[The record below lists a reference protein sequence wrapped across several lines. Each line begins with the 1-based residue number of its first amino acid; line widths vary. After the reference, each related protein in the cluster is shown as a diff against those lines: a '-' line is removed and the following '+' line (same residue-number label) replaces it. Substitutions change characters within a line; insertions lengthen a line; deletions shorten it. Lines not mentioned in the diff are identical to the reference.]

1 MSMNRKSPAVSF
13 YGTRHLYP
21 PEQQCWPIS
30 GPCILACATLACEQ
44 HPHRI
49 SDLLV
54 TGSGDG
60 SECEPCLIQLE
71 ERLIKSYPIWFLP
84 DLQRSGAVH
93 LLQGKD
99 EGNFIVRQSSQLNTR
114 ALSVRLPPDKG
125 PYIQHYLIEIHN
137 DGSSYSLEAS
147 ENRFDTLP
155 SLIAYY
161 SQCCVFQDEEFW
173 GTVMA
178 SPTASTPT
186 AESHHSNAPTPS
198 PRPHDLSFSSFGKG
212 GVTRGTS
219 STSLLSPQTL
229 AGVCASGGSLG
240 SSVGGSTSPLTPIR
254 QQITSPQST
263 PCTPCGPS
271 TPLGEEGMSRGRNEV
286 RRHSR
291 LGGRGK
297 PIVPPRIGIDSH
309 ASNGD
314 QSADIGCHLAS
325 SWEYHLHGSDTEDI
339 SGDAH
344 SIAPSSVTRISEYD
358 NVGSHGASFR
368 TEDQHQK
375 APNHKTSRSI
385 LPEERIHPPLPT
397 HYFPST
403 VSDSG
408 TEFSEPWDSRKWE
421 PFMHSEDDSSVDHY
435 PRSLTATP
443 ALCTNT
449 LEDSDMGGA
458 GVTDTDSFVHVIGG
472 ENVAVSDDDDAG
484 SISGTPTLSLA
495 HAHNLDTQQRSRIMS
510 PQLLALRHRQD
521 AENGV
526 AIRAYAVD
534 LGNDTSTTFSQAVSN
549 FITCT
554 LESPEK
560 DPAIVTRN
568 VRQFMSGMK
577 NYLVTSGEKEFE
589 AIVKK
594 QQSNLKATEFLN
606 LDAILEDVLV
616 RLVLRPLW
624 NHINKLFVDAYSANG
639 SIQQLAT
646 NMKYARSQQYI
657 RLGIKAELSPPSGAS
672 LDTIR
677 SLLTRMQKVYAPRE
691 KLESLL
697 ATISHIYQAMYE
709 NGNTSGSGDADDL
722 VPMIMWVLCQSGMVS
737 AEVEADY
744 MWGLLLPSASS
755 GEASYYLE
763 AFHSAIHAL
772 KNLAPS
778 PEPSPGNSLDSVKP
792 DVSVVSDQGIMKI
805 VIPDEKNGS
814 IVTRTLPIRPA
825 TTTREVCKMMAH
837 KLKVT
842 NPQDY
847 GLYKLVDGLESLLA
861 DNECPHKVKSDLS
874 ASGFHCTFA
883 FKRMDAKIAWPILT

>member
-1 MSMNRKSPAVSF
+1 MSRVRMRSGKRDKRRHSNHYHEANIIDSNALYRSSVVDKMSDYEDLWSSPPRELPTTPNASQPKMSTFKPRNEISKSMGDLSEIAKNSKTTHFPYNTEVNEGDESTSKNEKSGNGNSNDSINSYRKNSSPFYMEPADALKELQPQARINKASNALPKKVNNRYSDSNIQWKTRKSHNSLGIIDSNEDLPSASSTE
-13 YGTRHLYP
+13 Y
-21 PEQQCWPIS
+21 
-30 GPCILACATLACEQ
+30 LANG
-44 HPHRI
+44 R
-49 SDLLV
+49 
-54 TGSGDG
+54 
-60 SECEPCLIQLE
+60 
-71 ERLIKSYPIWFLP
+71 
-84 DLQRSGAVH
+84 
-93 LLQGKD
+93 
-99 EGNFIVRQSSQLNTR
+99 
-114 ALSVRLPPDKG
+114 
-125 PYIQHYLIEIHN
+125 HN
-137 DGSSYSLEAS
+137 DVTNIRTE
-147 ENRFDTLP
+147 EETNRNIETEKNK
-155 SLIAYY
+155 
-161 SQCCVFQDEEFW
+161 V
-173 GTVMA
+173 
-178 SPTASTPT
+178 
-186 AESHHSNAPTPS
+186 NAG
-198 PRPHDLSFSSFGKG
+198 H
-212 GVTRGTS
+212 
-219 STSLLSPQTL
+219 L
-229 AGVCASGGSLG
+229 ANGH
-240 SSVGGSTSPLTPIR
+240 R
-254 QQITSPQST
+254 
-263 PCTPCGPS
+263 
-271 TPLGEEGMSRGRNEV
+271 RNEA

-297 PIVPPRIGIDSH
+297 PIAPPRIGLDSH
-309 ASNGD
+309 TSNGD
-314 QSADIGCHLAS
+314 HNADLGCHLAS
-325 SWEYHLHGSDTEDI
+325 SWEYQLHGSDTEDMQGGESRFPVGDNGESDSVIIPGERTVQDLI
-339 SGDAH
+339 SEKHPDLVPSDSQ
-344 SIAPSSVTRISEYD
+344 SIAPSSITRISEYD
-358 NVGSHGASFR
+358 NVGGHGVTFRGEDRHHKASNN
-368 TEDQHQK
+368 K
-375 APNHKTSRSI
+375 ASRI
-385 LPEERIHPPLPT
+385 IPPEERIHPPLPT

-403 VSDSG
+403 ISDAG
-408 TEFSEPWDSRKWE
+408 TEFSEPWDSHRWE

-435 PRSLTATP
+435 PRSMSETP

-458 GVTDTDSFVHVIGG
+458 GVTDTDSFVHVTG
-472 ENVAVSDDDDAG
+472 EKATVSDDEETV

-534 LGNDTSTTFSQAVSN
+534 LGSDTSTTFSRAVSN

-554 LESPEK
+554 LESTEK

-589 AIVKK
+589 AIVKR

-616 RLVLRPLW
+616 RLVLRPLKD
-624 NHINKLFVDAYSANG
+624 HINKLFVDAYSANG
-639 SIQQLAT
+639 SIQQLAN
-646 NMKYARSQQYI
+646 NMKYARSQQYV
-657 RLGIKAELSPPSGAS
+657 RLGIKAELSPPAGAS
-672 LDTIR
+672 LDTIC

-691 KLESLL
+691 KLEALL

-709 NGNTSGSGDADDL
+709 NGNTCGSGDADDL
-722 VPMIMWVLCQSGMVS
+722 VPMIMWVLCQSRMVS

-772 KNLAPS
+772 KNLSPS
-778 PEPSPGNSLDSVKP
+778 PESSPGNSLDSVKP

-847 GLYKLVDGLESLLA
+847 GLYKLVDGLESLLT
-861 DNECPHKVKSDLS
+861 DNECPHKVKSDLTN
-874 ASGFHCTFA
+874 SGSHCTFA
-883 FKRMDAKIAWPILT
+883 FKRIDAKIAWPILS